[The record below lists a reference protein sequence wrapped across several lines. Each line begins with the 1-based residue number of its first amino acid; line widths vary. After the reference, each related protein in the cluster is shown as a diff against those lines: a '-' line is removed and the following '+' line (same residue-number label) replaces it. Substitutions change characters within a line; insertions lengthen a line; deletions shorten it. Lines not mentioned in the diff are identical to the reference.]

1 MIDKYYFDDFH
12 DENLGLND
20 TIEKKL
26 NTNDSKINELIN
38 NNSKNIVTKD
48 SLKP

>member
-12 DENLGLND
+12 DENQVLNE

-38 NNSKNIVTKD
+38 NNSNIFVRKD
-48 SLKP
+48 